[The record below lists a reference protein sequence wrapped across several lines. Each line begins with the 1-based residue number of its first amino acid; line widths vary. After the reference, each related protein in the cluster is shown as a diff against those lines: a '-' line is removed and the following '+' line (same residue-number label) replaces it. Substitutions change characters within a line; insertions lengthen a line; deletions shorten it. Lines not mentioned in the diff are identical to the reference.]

1 MEWFLKVM
9 REYANFEGRARRK
22 EYWMFTLFST
32 IFAMAALL
40 LDLLIMNEFNSFLP
54 VIVMVYGLV
63 LIIPSIAVTIRRLH
77 DTGNSGWMY
86 LVSFIPLIG
95 GIWLLVLTILDSTYG
110 ENQYGLNPKGYGNN
124 DDDAIDSL
132 TV

>member
-1 MEWFLKVM
+1 MEWFLKVI

-32 IFAMAALL
+32 IFGLAALL
-40 LDLLIMNEFNSFLP
+40 LDFLIMTEFEFFLP
-54 VIVMVYGLV
+54 VIIMIYGIG

-86 LVSFIPLIG
+86 LVSFIPFIG
-95 GIWLLVLTILDSTYG
+95 GIWLLVLTVLDSTYG
-110 ENQYGLNPKGYGNN
+110 ENEYGPNPKGYGNN
-124 DDDAIDSL
+124 DHDAIDSL

>member
-1 MEWFLKVM
+1 MEWFLKVI

-22 EYWMFTLFST
+22 EYWMFRLFS
-32 IFAMAALL
+32 ILL
-40 LDLLIMNEFNSFLP
+40 GLAVLMLDSLIMREYNFYVP
-54 VIVMVYGLV
+54 VTTCIFILG
-63 LIIPSIAVTIRRLH
+63 LIIPTIAVTVRRLH

-86 LVSFIPLIG
+86 LVSLIPFIG

-110 ENQYGLNPKGYGNN
+110 ENQYGPNPKGYGNN